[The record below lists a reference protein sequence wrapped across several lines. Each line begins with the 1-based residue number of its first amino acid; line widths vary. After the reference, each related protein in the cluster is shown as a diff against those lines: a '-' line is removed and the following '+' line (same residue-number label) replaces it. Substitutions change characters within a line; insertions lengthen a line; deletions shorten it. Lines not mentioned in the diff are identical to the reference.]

1 MTCKHGFRDS
11 AGRGIV
17 PRVSTVRTTRIP
29 AASALQY
36 VLISCLRA
44 WSIPSVC
51 CGNIIMI
58 YTGLQLSFCGTLDVQ
73 TEKLSHLQKKKK
85 CRGKRGGMRGKPHP
99 PNKTA
104 TKKPHQNTP
113 NQKPP
118 NNQTNQPTNLF
129 GARTTSHGKTRRKST
144 VKCYMEWMFSVYE
157 M

>member
-73 TEKLSHLQKKKK
+73 TEILSHLQKKKK
-85 CRGKRGGMRGKPHP
+85 CRGKRGGMRGKPHTHP
-99 PNKTA
+99 PPPQQNSNKKNPPKH
-104 TKKPHQNTP
+104 TKPKTPKQP
-113 NQKPP
+113 NQS
-118 NNQTNQPTNLF
+118 TN
-129 GARTTSHGKTRRKST
+129 
-144 VKCYMEWMFSVYE
+144 
-157 M
+157 